1 MYTDRHFSPFEGGWG
16 DVNNKKLQKTF
27 FSHLPFEGS
36 PRAGAAEYVQ
46 RGDVNNKEQFA
57 QIRYAKVIK
66 KYQSAKKRDCPFWG
80 QSRLLKNIDELI
92 TLNYFVEV
100 SFKHPHVLF
109 LTRDEVAH

>member
-1 MYTDRHFSPFEGGWG
+1 MYADHHISPFETALT
-16 DVNNKKLQKTF
+16 KF
-27 FSHLPFEGS
+27 FVCTDHHISPFEGS

-66 KYQSAKKRDCPFWG
+66 KYQSAKKIDCPFWG

>member
-1 MYTDRHFSPFEGGWG
+1 MLTVASPPSKGGRG
-16 DVNNKKLQKTF
+16 DVL
-27 FSHLPFEGS
+27 FERS

-46 RGDVNNKEQFA
+46 RRDVNN
-57 QIRYAKVIK
+57 QIRKSNK
-66 KYQSAKKRDCPFWG
+66 KIPISQKKRLPFLG

>member
-1 MYTDRHFSPFEGGWG
+1 MYTDHRISPFEGGWG
-16 DVNNKKLQKTF
+16 DVYNKKLQKTF

-66 KYQSAKKRDCPFWG
+66 KYQSAKKKETALFGGSLDC
-80 QSRLLKNIDELI
+80 
-92 TLNYFVEV
+92 
-100 SFKHPHVLF
+100 
-109 LTRDEVAH
+109 

>member
-1 MYTDRHFSPFEGGWG
+1 MLVYADHRIS
-16 DVNNKKLQKTF
+16 
-27 FSHLPFEGS
+27 PFEGS

-46 RGDVNNKEQFA
+46 GGDVNNKEQLT

-66 KYQSAKKRDCPFWG
+66 KYQSAKKNRLPFLG

>member
-1 MYTDRHFSPFEGGWG
+1 MLTIASPPLKGGRG
-16 DVNNKKLQKTF
+16 DVL
-27 FSHLPFEGS
+27 FEGS

-80 QSRLLKNIDELI
+80 QSCLLKKI
-92 TLNYFVEV
+92 
-100 SFKHPHVLF
+100 
-109 LTRDEVAH
+109 